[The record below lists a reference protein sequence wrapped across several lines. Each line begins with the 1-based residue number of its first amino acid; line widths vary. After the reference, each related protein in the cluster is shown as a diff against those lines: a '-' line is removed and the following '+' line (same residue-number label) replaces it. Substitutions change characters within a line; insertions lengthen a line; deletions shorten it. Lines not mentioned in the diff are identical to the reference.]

1 MESNWPVAGHGAR
14 RDSRRPCN
22 GSGHLIFPGRSVAW
36 AGGSLLHVGAL
47 GHGGDHLSFF
57 ANWGRAQQGSGGASA
72 WELEICIAQ
81 RQSIP
86 GNCGTAVVGEA
97 ASWGEGR
104 FVFLCVARGLWPTR
118 HAATLVL
125 TALGKGMPA
134 TKHRSNLMESLDNTQ
149 SFALP
154 NDPGGG
160 LVQRPSGRG
169 WMG

>member
-1 MESNWPVAGHGAR
+1 M
-14 RDSRRPCN
+14 
-22 GSGHLIFPGRSVAW
+22 
-36 AGGSLLHVGAL
+36 
-47 GHGGDHLSFF
+47 
-57 ANWGRAQQGSGGASA
+57 
-72 WELEICIAQ
+72 AQ

-86 GNCGTAVVGEA
+86 TARCGNCGTAVVGET

-104 FVFLCVARGLWPTR
+104 ICVSLHGKGTLAYKTRGNPGFDSSWQ
-118 HAATLVL
+118 
-125 TALGKGMPA
+125 GMPA